1 MLKMIYDQVIC
12 DIPEDEGMAAVKD
25 TLIELKH
32 IKKVFEDGVTII
44 EDLSLEIKKGEFV
57 TLLGPSGC
65 GKTTILRMIGGFD
78 KPTSGELLLN
88 GKDISALPPNERPIN
103 TVFQKYALFPHLNV
117 YDNIAFGLKLKGT
130 DKKTQDEKVKKV
142 LEMVDLEGF
151 EKRSIST
158 LSGGQQQ
165 RIAIARAIVNEPEVL
180 LLDESLSALDYKM
193 RKEMQLELKEM
204 HRKLGITFIFVTH
217 DQEEALTMSDKVV
230 VMSDGDIQQVGTPE
244 DIYNE
249 PANLFVADFIG
260 ASNIFKGK
268 MVGEK
273 QVEFCGSVFTCVDD
287 YAVDTVIDAVVRPE
301 DVAIMKIGSGQSAGE
316 TSEAKGGSAGGWQLS
331 GEVLTCDF
339 KGIFYVTAV
348 KTDKAEIEIHNLK
361 SFKAGDRVRLNIA
374 PDNIHIIPYDT
385 SINHYEGVLEKY
397 HAGKGFVIAF
407 EDFTL
412 QDVAPQRIFAGAAEK
427 VESGELFD
435 AKGQQIAWEGTKVV
449 ASFKPEDGVLSD
461 DAEAGFV
468 AGEIF
473 NFIFMDDYYRYRVR
487 SESEEDYIVND
498 AYLWNRGDHVSVN
511 VPTEKFV
518 FELK

>member
-1 MLKMIYDQVIC
+1 MENQKTNIQQKNVQNQK
-12 DIPEDEGMAAVKD
+12 E

-32 IKKVFEDGVTII
+32 IKKVFEDGVTLI
-44 EDLSLEIKKGEFV
+44 EDLSLEVKKGEFV

-65 GKTTILRMIGGFD
+65 GKTTILRMIGGFE

-88 GKDISALPPNERPIN
+88 GKDISNLPPNERPIN

-117 YDNIAFGLKLKGT
+117 YDNIAFGLKLKGV
-130 DKKTQDEKVKKV
+130 DKKTQEEKVKKV
-142 LEMVDLEGF
+142 LDMVDLSGF

-268 MVGEK
+268 MVGQK
-273 QVEFCGSVFTCVDD
+273 QVEFGGAVFDCVDD
-287 YAVDTVIDAVVRPE
+287 YAVDTMIDAVVRPE
-301 DVAIMKIGSGQSAGE
+301 DVEITEPGKGQLE
-316 TSEAKGGSAGGWQLS
+316 

-339 KGIFYVTAV
+339 KGIFYVTNV

-361 SFKAGDRVRLNIA
+361 SFRMGDRVGLNIS
-374 PDNIHIIPYDT
+374 PDSIHIIPYDT

-397 HAGKGFVIAF
+397 VAGLGFLVRF
-407 EDFTL
+407 EDFAL
-412 QDVAPQRIFAGAAEK
+412 ENVPVKSIYPGAVEK
-427 VESGELFD
+427 EEGTELFD
-435 AKGQQIAWEGTKVV
+435 AKGGVIAWEGQKVV
-449 ASFKPEDGVLSD
+449 VSFLPEDAVLSD

-473 NFIFMDDYYRYRVR
+473 NFIYMDNYYRYRVR

-511 VPTEKFV
+511 VPMEKMK

>member
-1 MLKMIYDQVIC
+1 MENQ
-12 DIPEDEGMAAVKD
+12 KD

-32 IKKVFEDGVTII
+32 VKKVFEDGVTVI

-65 GKTTILRMIGGFD
+65 GKTTILRMIGGFE

-88 GKDISALPPNERPIN
+88 GKDISNLPPNERPIN

-117 YDNIAFGLKLKGT
+117 YDNIAFGLKIKGV

-180 LLDESLSALDYKM
+180 LLDESLSALDAKM
-193 RKEMQLELKEM
+193 RKEMQIELKEM
-204 HRKLGITFIFVTH
+204 HKKLGITFIFVTH

-230 VMSDGDIQQVGTPE
+230 VMSDGDIQQIGTPE

-249 PANLFVADFIG
+249 PKNLFVADFIG
-260 ASNIFKGK
+260 ESNIFNGK
-268 MVGEK
+268 MVGKK
-273 QVEFCGSVFTCVDD
+273 QVEFGGAVFECVDD

-301 DVAIMKIGSGQSAGE
+301 DVEITEAG
-316 TSEAKGGSAGGWQLS
+316 KGRIQ
-331 GEVLTCDF
+331 GEVLSCDF
-339 KGIFYVTAV
+339 KGIFYVTNV
-348 KTDKAEIEIHNLK
+348 KTDKAEVEIHNLK
-361 SFKAGDRVRLNIA
+361 SYQIGDKVGLDLA
-374 PDNIHIIPYDT
+374 PDSIHIIPYDT
-385 SINHYEGVLEKY
+385 SINHYEGEIKSY
-397 HAGKGFVIAF
+397 EAETGFEIAF

-412 QDVAPQRIFAGAAEK
+412 TVPADRIFPGCKEANGVLQTEG
-427 VESGELFD
+427 GEE
-435 AKGQQIAWEGTKVV
+435 IAWEGTSVTM
-449 ASFKPEDGVLSD
+449 SFRPEDATLSD

-468 AGEIF
+468 SGNIF

-498 AYLWNRGDHVSVN
+498 AYLWNNEDHVSVN
-511 VPTEKFV
+511 VPMEKFV
-518 FELK
+518 FEVKKA

>member
-1 MLKMIYDQVIC
+1 MENK
-12 DIPEDEGMAAVKD
+12 KD

-32 IKKVFEDGVTII
+32 VKKVFEDGVTVI

-65 GKTTILRMIGGFD
+65 GKTTILRMIGGFE
-78 KPTSGELLLN
+78 KPTEGELLLN
-88 GKDISALPPNERPIN
+88 GKDISNLPPNERPIN

-117 YDNIAFGLKLKGT
+117 YDNIAFGLKIKGV

-180 LLDESLSALDYKM
+180 LLDESLSALDAKM
-193 RKEMQLELKEM
+193 RKEMQIELKEM
-204 HRKLGITFIFVTH
+204 HKKLGITFIFVTH

-230 VMSDGDIQQVGTPE
+230 VMSDGDIQQIGTPE

-249 PANLFVADFIG
+249 PKNLFVADFIG
-260 ASNIFKGK
+260 ESNIFKGK
-268 MVGEK
+268 MVGNK
-273 QVEFCGSVFTCVDD
+273 QVEFCGAVFECVDD
-287 YAVDTVIDAVVRPE
+287 YAVDTMIDAVVRPE
-301 DVAIMKIGSGQSAGE
+301 DVEIVEAG
-316 TSEAKGGSAGGWQLS
+316 KGRIQ
-331 GEVLTCDF
+331 GEVIACDF

-361 SFKAGDRVRLNIA
+361 SFKIGDKVGLDLE
-374 PDNIHIIPYDT
+374 PDSIHIIPYDAT
-385 SINHYEGVLEKY
+385 INHFDGEITSYEAES
-397 HAGKGFVIAF
+397 GFQVQF

-412 QDVAPQRIFAGAAEK
+412 TVPAAKIFAGCAEK
-427 VESGELFD
+427 DGALVD
-435 AKGQQIAWEGTKVV
+435 ANGQAIAWENVKVTM
-449 ASFKPEDGVLSD
+449 SFMPEDAALSD

-468 AGEIF
+468 AGDIF

-498 AYLWNRGDHVSVN
+498 AYLWNVEDHVSVS
-511 VPTEKFV
+511 VPMEKMK
-518 FELK
+518 FELR

>member
-1 MLKMIYDQVIC
+1 MENKRE
-12 DIPEDEGMAAVKD
+12 P
-25 TLIELKH
+25 LIEIKH
-32 IKKVFEDGVTII
+32 IKKVFDDGMTLI
-44 EDLSLEIKKGEFV
+44 EDLSLEIGKGEFV

-78 KPTSGELLLN
+78 HPTSGEILLN
-88 GKDISALPPNERPIN
+88 GKDICALPPNERPIN

-117 YDNIAFGLKLKGT
+117 YDNIAFGLKLKGA

-193 RKEMQLELKEM
+193 RKEMQIELKEM

-273 QVEFCGSVFTCVDD
+273 QVEFGGAVFTCVDD

-301 DVAIMKIGSGQSAGE
+301 DVEIMKIGEASGTGASAKENVGE
-316 TSEAKGGSAGGWQLS
+316 AGNWQLT
-331 GEVLTCDF
+331 GEVLACDF

-348 KTDKAEIEIHNLK
+348 KTEKAEIEIHNLK
-361 SFKAGDRVRLNIA
+361 SFRMGDQVKLGIA
-374 PDNIHIIPYDT
+374 PDSIHIIPYDT
-385 SINHYEGVLEKY
+385 SINHYEGVVESY
-397 HAGKGFVIAF
+397 HAGMGFLIRF

-412 QDVAPQRIFAGAAEK
+412 AHVAPQRIFAGAVEK
-427 VESGELFD
+427 PDDSTDRGKLFD
-435 AKGQQIAWEGTKVV
+435 AQGQEIAWEGKRVI
-449 ASFKPEDGVLSD
+449 ASFRPEDAALSD

-487 SESEEDYIVND
+487 SASEEDYIVND
-498 AYLWNRGDHVSVN
+498 AYLWNRGDRVSVN
-511 VPTEKFV
+511 VPTEKWM
-518 FELK
+518 FELQK

>member
-1 MLKMIYDQVIC
+1 MEEK
-12 DIPEDEGMAAVKD
+12 KD

-32 IKKVFEDGVTII
+32 IKKVFEDGVTVI

-65 GKTTILRMIGGFD
+65 GKTTILRMIGGFE
-78 KPTSGELLLN
+78 KPTSGELLLD

-117 YDNIAFGLKLKGT
+117 YDNIAFGLKLKGI

-193 RKEMQLELKEM
+193 RKEMQIELKEM

-273 QVEFCGSVFTCVDD
+273 QVEFGGAVFTCVDD

-301 DVAIMKIGSGQSAGE
+301 DVEIMGLGSGQEKSKA
-316 TSEAKGGSAGGWQLS
+316 QLE
-331 GEVLTCDF
+331 GEVIACDF

-348 KTDKAEIEIHNLK
+348 KTDKAEIEVHNLK
-361 SFKAGDRVRLNIA
+361 SFKSGDRVGLYIA
-374 PDNIHIIPYDT
+374 PDSIHIIPYDT
-385 SINHYEGVLEKY
+385 SINHYEGVLENY
-397 HAGKGFVIAF
+397 HAGLGFLIRF
-407 EDFTL
+407 EDFIL
-412 QDVAPQRIFAGAAEK
+412 DHVAPQRIFAGA
-427 VESGELFD
+427 VETPEDTADRDNLFD
-435 AKGQQIAWEGTKVV
+435 ADGQKIEWEGRKVV
-449 ASFKPEDGVLSD
+449 ASFKPEDAVLSD

-498 AYLWNRGDHVSVN
+498 AYLWNHGDHVSVN
-511 VPTEKFV
+511 VPLEKFV
-518 FELK
+518 FEVKD